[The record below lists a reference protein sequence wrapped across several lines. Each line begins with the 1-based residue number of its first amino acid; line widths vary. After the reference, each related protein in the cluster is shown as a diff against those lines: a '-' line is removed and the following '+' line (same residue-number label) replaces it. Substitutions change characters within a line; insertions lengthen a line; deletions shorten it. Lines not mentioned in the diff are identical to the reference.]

1 MITYTIIFDGGSR
14 GNPGRAYGSF
24 LITRSGETTGPPQR
38 REFGRGTNNEAE
50 YNALLA
56 GLEELNHQLD
66 QQGISPT
73 DVNLKILGDS
83 SLVINQL
90 DGSWKTKDARMRSLK
105 EEVLQQ
111 VSSFNN
117 VQFIHQP
124 RYRSYAA
131 LGH

>member
-1 MITYTIIFDGGSR
+1 MISYTIVFDGGSR

-24 LITRSGETTGPPQR
+24 LITRSGKTLGPPQR

-50 YNALLA
+50 YHALLS
-56 GLEELNHQLD
+56 GLEELNQQLD
-66 QQGISPT
+66 QQDISPT
-73 DVNLKILGDS
+73 EVDLKIYGDS

-90 DGSWKTKDARMRSLK
+90 DGSWKTKNARMRALK
-105 EEVLQQ
+105 EEVLEQ
-111 VSSFNN
+111 VSAYHS

>member
-1 MITYTIIFDGGSR
+1 MISYTIVFDGGSH

-24 LITRSGETTGPPQR
+24 LITRSGESTGPPQR

-50 YNALLA
+50 YHALLA
-56 GLEELNHQLD
+56 GLEELNLQLD
-66 QQGISPT
+66 QEGISP
-73 DVNLKILGDS
+73 DEVKLKIFGDS

-111 VSSFNN
+111 ASGFHT